1 MFQIISAYL
10 ELTKI
15 RVNALVLFTTL
26 AGFLLAS
33 GSDISW
39 LLLCHTLF
47 GTLLIAG
54 GSCGINECWERELD
68 ARMPRT
74 QARPLPQKKISVA
87 HAWIFSWALSFA
99 GAAYLFLFVNTLTAV
114 LAVVTLIV
122 YAFLYTPFKRKSSA
136 ATLVGAISGAIPPMM
151 GWSAVKNNLELEA
164 WILFLILFFWQ
175 IPAFLSIAWIYRA
188 DYSKAQFPMLTVLDT
203 EKGGLT
209 SSQILL
215 FTAGLFWV
223 SLFPAFMGL
232 TDWLYLSGAIILGA
246 LLFLFGYFFSKSEK
260 KKEKY
265 ARRVFLTAMLY
276 LPILLTLLVIDVHWF

>member
-26 AGFLLAS
+26 AGFLLAA
-33 GSDISW
+33 GSEISW
-39 LLLCHTLF
+39 LLLWHTLF

-54 GSCGINECWERELD
+54 GACGINECWERELD

-74 QARPLPQKKISVA
+74 QTRPLPEKRLSVA
-87 HAWIFSWALSFA
+87 HAWTFSFGLSFA
-99 GAAYLFLFVNTLTAV
+99 GAGYLFLFVNTLTAA
-114 LAVVTLIV
+114 LAVITLVI

-151 GWSAVKNNLELEA
+151 GWSAVKNNLEIEA
-164 WILFLILFFWQ
+164 WILFFILFFWQ

-203 EKGGLT
+203 EKAGLT

-215 FTAGLFWV
+215 FTGALFWV

-232 TDWLYLSGAIILGA
+232 TYWLYLSGAIILGA
-246 LLFLFGYFFSKSEK
+246 LLFLFGYFFSTSEK
-260 KKEKY
+260 EKEKY

-276 LPILLTLLVIDVHWF
+276 LPIVLTLLVIDVNWF